1 MIFVKM
7 GQFKSLRETEKGQ
20 KRIARSILL
29 AHKVPQTINKFLV
42 LVEGIDDLP
51 IYRKFF
57 DMNKVDIK
65 DCNGCEHVKVV
76 HDTIKQEREGN
87 KPFLSILD
95 SDFNQLNGNVP
106 FDSNVFYTDY
116 HDSEL
121 LISGNKQV
129 RYKVFKDL
137 LPKVKAIDIRER
149 AQKELFY
156 VSFAKWFNVYRHL
169 SFKFEGLDLIN
180 CMPNQV
186 ISESV
191 ALQYFKPSPN
201 GISKFPFKAF
211 RIFQSK
217 NRNPNLDQLTNGHDL
232 ITRMAGIL
240 RKKYQLQIS
249 DKDLRD
255 RFCKA
260 FENSHAQKTKLYK
273 NIASWSKQNNLHIL
287 S

>member
-20 KRIARSILL
+20 KRIARSIIMS
-29 AHKVPQTINKFLV
+29 HKVPQTINKFLV

-51 IYRKFF
+51 IYSKFF
-57 DMNKVDIK
+57 DVNKVDIK
-65 DCNGCEHVKVV
+65 DCNGCDHVKAV
-76 HDTIKQEREGN
+76 HDTIKQES
-87 KPFLSILD
+87 KMAFISILD
-95 SDFNQLNGNVP
+95 ADFNQLNGVPP
-106 FDSNVFYTDY
+106 FDNNAFYTDF

-121 LISGNKQV
+121 LISRNKQV
-129 RYKVFKDL
+129 RNKVFKDL
-137 LPKVKAIDIRER
+137 LPKVKTIDIRER

>member
-129 RYKVFKDL
+129 RYKIFKDL

-191 ALQYFKPSPN
+191 ALQYFKPYPN

>member
-1 MIFVKM
+1 M

-287 S
+287 L

>member
-1 MIFVKM
+1 M

-95 SDFNQLNGNVP
+95 GDFNQLNGNVP

-129 RYKVFKDL
+129 RYKIFKDL

-186 ISESV
+186 ISELV

>member
-29 AHKVPQTINKFLV
+29 AHKIPQTINKFLV
-42 LVEGIDDLP
+42 LVERINDLP

-186 ISESV
+186 ISESI
-191 ALQYFKPSPN
+191 ALQYFKPSSK
-201 GISKFPFKAF
+201 GISKFPSKAF
-211 RIFQSK
+211 RNFQSR

-255 RFCKA
+255 RFCKT
-260 FENSHAQKTKLYK
+260 FGNLHAQKTKLYK

>member
-95 SDFNQLNGNVP
+95 GDFNQLNGNVP

-249 DKDLRD
+249 DKNLRD

>member
-20 KRIARSILL
+20 KRIARAILL

-129 RYKVFKDL
+129 RNKVFKDL

-186 ISESV
+186 ISEAV
-191 ALQYFKPSPN
+191 ALQYFKPSSKS
-201 GISKFPFKAF
+201 ISKFPCKSF
-211 RIFQSK
+211 RNFQSK

-273 NIASWSKQNNLHIL
+273 NIASWCKQNNHYIL

>member
-129 RYKVFKDL
+129 RYKIFKDL

>member
-95 SDFNQLNGNVP
+95 GDFNQLNGNVP

>member
-95 SDFNQLNGNVP
+95 GDFNQLNGNVP

-129 RYKVFKDL
+129 RYKIFKDL

-287 S
+287 L

>member
-7 GQFKSLRETEKGQ
+7 GKFNSLRETDKGQ

-29 AHKVPQTINKFLV
+29 AHKVPQTIHKFLV

-51 IYRKFF
+51 ICRKYF
-57 DMNKVDIK
+57 DLNKVDIK
-65 DCNGCEHVKVV
+65 DCNGCKHVKAV
-76 HDTIKQEREGN
+76 HDTIKQERVGN

-95 SDFNQLNGNVP
+95 SDFNQLNGNAP

-121 LISGNKQV
+121 LISSNKQV
-129 RYKVFKDL
+129 RDKVFKDL

-149 AQKELFY
+149 AKQELFY

-169 SFKFEGLDLIN
+169 AFKFEGLDLIN
-180 CMPNQV
+180 CMPNHV
-186 ISESV
+186 ISEAV
-191 ALQYFKPSPN
+191 ALQYLKPSPN
-201 GISKFPFKAF
+201 GVKKFPIKAF
-211 RIFQSK
+211 RDFLNK
-217 NRNPNLDQLTNGHDL
+217 NRHPDLDQLTNGHDL

-240 RKKYQLQIS
+240 RKKYQIQIS
-249 DKDLRD
+249 DKELRD

-260 FENSHAQKTKLYK
+260 FDNSHARKTKLYK
-273 NIASWSKQNNLHIL
+273 NIASWCKQNNHHIL

>member
-20 KRIARSILL
+20 KRIARSIIMS
-29 AHKVPQTINKFLV
+29 HKVPQTINKFLV

-51 IYRKFF
+51 IYSKFF
-57 DMNKVDIK
+57 DVNKVDIK

-137 LPKVKAIDIRER
+137 LPKVKAIDIREC
-149 AQKELFY
+149 AKKELFY
-156 VSFAKWFNVYRHL
+156 VSFAKWFNEYRHL

-186 ISESV
+186 ISESI
-191 ALQYFKPSPN
+191 ALQYFKPSSK
-201 GISKFPFKAF
+201 GISKFPSKAF
-211 RIFQSK
+211 RNFQSR

-260 FENSHAQKTKLYK
+260 FENSHAKKTKLYK
-273 NIASWSKQNNLHIL
+273 NIASWCKLNNHHIL
-287 S
+287 L

>member
-1 MIFVKM
+1 M

-129 RYKVFKDL
+129 RYKIFKDL

>member
-95 SDFNQLNGNVP
+95 GDFNLLNGNVP

>member
-1 MIFVKM
+1 M

>member
-156 VSFAKWFNVYRHL
+156 VSFAKWFNVYRHM

>member
-137 LPKVKAIDIRER
+137 LPKVKAIDIREC
-149 AQKELFY
+149 AKKELFY
-156 VSFAKWFNVYRHL
+156 VSFAKWFNEYRHL

-186 ISESV
+186 ISEAV
-191 ALQYFKPSPN
+191 ALQYFKPSSK
-201 GISKFPFKAF
+201 GISKFPSKAF
-211 RIFQSK
+211 RNFQSR

-260 FENSHAQKTKLYK
+260 VENSHAQKTKLYK
-273 NIASWSKQNNLHIL
+273 NIASWCKQNNHHIL
-287 S
+287 L

>member
-95 SDFNQLNGNVP
+95 GDFNQLNGNVP

-121 LISGNKQV
+121 LISGNKLV

-273 NIASWSKQNNLHIL
+273 NITSWSKQNNLHIL

>member
-273 NIASWSKQNNLHIL
+273 NIAYWSKQNNLHIL

>member
-95 SDFNQLNGNVP
+95 GDFNQLNGNVP

-129 RYKVFKDL
+129 RYKIFKDL

>member
-1 MIFVKM
+1 M

-95 SDFNQLNGNVP
+95 GDFNQLNGNVP

-129 RYKVFKDL
+129 RYKIFKDL

>member
-42 LVEGIDDLP
+42 LVEEIDDLP

-249 DKDLRD
+249 DKDLMD

>member
-57 DMNKVDIK
+57 EMNKVDIK

-260 FENSHAQKTKLYK
+260 FENLHAQKTKLYK

>member
-287 S
+287 L

>member
-211 RIFQSK
+211 RFFQSK

-273 NIASWSKQNNLHIL
+273 NIAFWSKQNNLHIL

>member
-1 MIFVKM
+1 M

-273 NIASWSKQNNLHIL
+273 NIAYWSKQNNLHIL

>member
-249 DKDLRD
+249 DKNLRD

>member
-106 FDSNVFYTDY
+106 FDSNFFYTDY

-273 NIASWSKQNNLHIL
+273 NIAYWSKQNNLHIL

>member
-260 FENSHAQKTKLYK
+260 FENLHAQKTKLYK

>member
-57 DMNKVDIK
+57 DMNNVDIK